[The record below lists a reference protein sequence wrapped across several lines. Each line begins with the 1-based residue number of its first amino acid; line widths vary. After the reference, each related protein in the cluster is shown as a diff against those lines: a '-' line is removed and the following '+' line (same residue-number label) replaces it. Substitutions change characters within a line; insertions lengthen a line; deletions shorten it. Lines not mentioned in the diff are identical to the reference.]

1 MANLLTLNFYFKSRF
16 SAKPSKFQ
24 IYFTITCR
32 VIQICRIPW
41 WCSLFCFRLEI
52 HFWANLVTLNFYFKS
67 RFSAKPSKFQI
78 YFTIDCRVIMQKIS
92 GQKNSNCLFKQK
104 FGTKT
109 NLNMRNSMMTFTFSV
124 FDYEYLLWA
133 NLVQRFKTVCSNL
146 NLIQWL
152 IQTYKTQW
160 WCLFYLF

>member
-1 MANLLTLNFYFKSRF
+1 MKSSNQSLVPNLLIENSILQLKNSQK
-16 SAKPSKFQ
+16 A
-24 IYFTITCR
+24 
-32 VIQICRIPW
+32 
-41 WCSLFCFRLEI
+41 
-52 HFWANLVTLNFYFKS
+52 TLNFYFKS

-78 YFTIDCRVIMQKIS
+78 YFTIDCRVIMQKIP

-109 NLNMRNSMMTFTFSV
+109 NLNMRNSMMMFKFSV

-146 NLIQWL
+146 NLIQRL

-160 WCLFYLF
+160 WCLFYLFQIENSYLFCKIWSNKLQLSV